1 MTPQVKLIITSN
13 MSKEMTYTYTEP
25 SECTVGRAIDCDI
38 QLPVNAEKDISR
50 HHCVFEIEPPQIWV
64 QDLDSKNGTFINDLR
79 ITSAPHQDMYE
90 LRDGD
95 EVRVGQYVIEVQVE
109 GTEVIDD
116 LRYAAQADVAWV
128 PTMLTGTSGKL

>member
-38 QLPVNAEKDISR
+38 QLPVTAEKDISR
-50 HHCVFEIEPPQIWV
+50 HHCVFEIEPPHIWL
-64 QDLDSKNGTFINDLR
+64 QDLDSKNGTFVNGLR
-79 ITSAPHQDMYE
+79 ITSSPDQDMYE

-95 EVRVGQYVIEVQVE
+95 EVSVGHYVIEVQVD
-109 GTEVIDD
+109 GNEVIDD
-116 LRYAAQADVAWV
+116 LIHATQSDMVWT
-128 PTMLTGTSGKL
+128 P